1 MNGGPS
7 LFPTTLCVA
16 LCVLFRQGHVQG
28 RASLNRDGDVEWC
41 CVLQCH
47 AMPCHAVL
55 CCALL
60 RRAARR
66 RMCVSGAACQIGW
79 SLRRLRRGRLG
90 RLGPRSSLAWHP
102 ARITSIARI
111 RSTLAT
117 LNVPVHCPH
126 CQMFGGTCRRSRCID
141 LVRKLVGYPLQV
153 LEESIGRSLG
163 NVTVALTW
171 LSLACSVRIDV
182 SRFLPIVKPTR
193 HFGSAAN
200 QLDPHGQVKLA
211 TSAEPS
217 FCELQTRSSSWK
229 FMR

>member
-1 MNGGPS
+1 M
-7 LFPTTLCVA
+7 
-16 LCVLFRQGHVQG
+16 
-28 RASLNRDGDVEWC
+28 
-41 CVLQCH
+41 
-47 AMPCHAVL
+47 
-55 CCALL
+55 
-60 RRAARR
+60 
-66 RMCVSGAACQIGW
+66 
-79 SLRRLRRGRLG
+79 
-90 RLGPRSSLAWHP
+90 
-102 ARITSIARI
+102 
-111 RSTLAT
+111 
-117 LNVPVHCPH
+117 
-126 CQMFGGTCRRSRCID
+126 
-141 LVRKLVGYPLQV
+141 RKLVGYPLQV

-229 FMR
+229 FMRWARSALFGRATKKAHTRYARKARRPTWTFWRSAADVTARRSSKVRARDRLPLSLMVRVLLRIITCTSPDSHGPAECLPILARCPPCLSRESDSTPSPSQEAHTAHPPMHPDNRCSPIISKLT

>member
-1 MNGGPS
+1 
-7 LFPTTLCVA
+7 
-16 LCVLFRQGHVQG
+16 
-28 RASLNRDGDVEWC
+28 
-41 CVLQCH
+41 
-47 AMPCHAVL
+47 
-55 CCALL
+55 
-60 RRAARR
+60 
-66 RMCVSGAACQIGW
+66 MCVSGAAGQIGW

-182 SRFLPIVKPTR
+182 SRFLPSSSQLAASEAPPTSSTPMDKSSSQR
-193 HFGSAAN
+193 PRNRVFASCKHALQAGNSCAGPAVPCLVGRQRRLTLATHAKRGGQLGHFGAW
-200 QLDPHGQVKLA
+200 LP
-211 TSAEPS
+211 
-217 FCELQTRSSSWK
+217 
-229 FMR
+229 M